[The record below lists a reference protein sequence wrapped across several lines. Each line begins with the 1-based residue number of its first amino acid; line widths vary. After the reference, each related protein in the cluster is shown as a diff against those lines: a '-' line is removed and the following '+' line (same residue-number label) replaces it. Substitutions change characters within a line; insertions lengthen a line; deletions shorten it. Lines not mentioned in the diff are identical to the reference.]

1 MVALLCV
8 VAVTLQ
14 GKYEEAVPLCE
25 RAIMIWE
32 TALGREHPDVAVGLN
47 NLAEL
52 LCEQV
57 SEPCCRKLGVLDCSV
72 KRSLRLD
79 GLALTAR

>member
-1 MVALLCV
+1 RV

-25 RAIMIWE
+25 RAIIIWE

-52 LCEQV
+52 LCEQGKHTEAKPLFERSQKIKEKV
-57 SEPCCRKLGVLDCSV
+57 LGPEHP
-72 KRSLRLD
+72 SL
-79 GLALTAR
+79 A